1 MYALQIKLVITAIL
15 HFIVQLTTF
24 RVVKMSDDVT
34 TAIVFNKIFDY
45 IYDFFKRDLW
55 RIHFFQTL
63 NTETLAME
71 PVSIVEEVESTSDG
85 KSQFSVC

>member
-1 MYALQIKLVITAIL
+1 
-15 HFIVQLTTF
+15 
-24 RVVKMSDDVT
+24 MSDDVT

-85 KSQFSVC
+85 KYQFSVC

>member
-1 MYALQIKLVITAIL
+1 
-15 HFIVQLTTF
+15 
-24 RVVKMSDDVT
+24 MSDDVT

-55 RIHFFQTL
+55 RIHVFQTL

>member
-1 MYALQIKLVITAIL
+1 M
-15 HFIVQLTTF
+15 
-24 RVVKMSDDVT
+24 
-34 TAIVFNKIFDY
+34 
-45 IYDFFKRDLW
+45 YDFFKRDLR